1 MKGIILSGGKGTRLY
16 PLTRVL
22 SKQILPVYD
31 KPMIYY
37 PLSMFLLA
45 GIKEI
50 LIISSMDHIEFYR
63 NQLGTGEMLGISLTY
78 KVQKEPRGLADAFII
93 GEEFIGDSDVALILG
108 DNIFYGS
115 NMSQFLDEAQRQISD
130 VGGATVF
137 GYYVRNPK
145 PFGVVE
151 FDKDGKVLS
160 IEEKPENPKS
170 NYIVPGLYFYDNRVV
185 KFAQEVEPSA
195 RGEIEITSINQRY
208 LELGELRVKR
218 FGRGVAWFDAG
229 TAAGLLEASNF
240 IAAIQNQQ
248 GFYIAAIEEIAY
260 RKGFITKN
268 QLMEIGK
275 ELSKSEY
282 GKYLLEI
289 AEEGLD

>member
-229 TAAGLLEASNF
+229 TATGLLEASNF

-260 RKGFITKN
+260 RKGFITKD

-275 ELSKSEY
+275 ELSKSDY
-282 GKYLLEI
+282 GRYLLEI